1 MKKITLIQ
9 VNDNESY
16 WEFIRNLRNNDLVN
30 HGFIGYAGTYKGNE
44 EEIEVQICQTA
55 AEELSKKISSYQ
67 NFVVSGIEV
76 DIDKDSFSVSVSL

>member
-30 HGFIGYAGTYKGNE
+30 HGFIEMGYISYEQQKNT
-44 EEIEVQICQTA
+44 CQFMV
-55 AEELSKKISSYQ
+55 KI
-67 NFVVSGIEV
+67 IM
-76 DIDKDSFSVSVSL
+76 